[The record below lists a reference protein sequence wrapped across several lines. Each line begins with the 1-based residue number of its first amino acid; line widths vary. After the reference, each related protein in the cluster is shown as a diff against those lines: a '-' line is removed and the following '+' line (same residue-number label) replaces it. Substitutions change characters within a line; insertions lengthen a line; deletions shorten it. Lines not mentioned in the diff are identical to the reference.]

1 MTRVFIE
8 VDMGTVHNVPD
19 AVTFAKK
26 ICCKIQEQGYN
37 ATIIRVDDPI
47 KVRALGLAS

>member
-19 AVTFAKK
+19 AVTFAKR
-26 ICCKIQEQGYN
+26 ICAQIQEQGYN
-37 ATIIRVDDPI
+37 ASIIRADDPI
-47 KVRALGLAS
+47 KVRAIHAAA